1 MDYLNLISIPSI
13 ATIVYWIINIIKY
26 TVNNNENF
34 KRFIPL
40 TAALLGMIFGVIAYY
55 ALPDII
61 PAPNLI
67 VAILIGASSGLTA
80 TGFNQTVK
88 QLSKYSEEK
97 QNKISITVNGK
108 K

>member
-26 TVNNNENF
+26 TLNNNENF

-40 TAALLGMIFGVIAYY
+40 SATLLGAIFGTVAYY
-55 ALPDII
+55 VFPEII

-80 TGFNQTVK
+80 TGFNQTIK

-97 QNKISITVNGK
+97 QGNKSSTDSQN
-108 K
+108 